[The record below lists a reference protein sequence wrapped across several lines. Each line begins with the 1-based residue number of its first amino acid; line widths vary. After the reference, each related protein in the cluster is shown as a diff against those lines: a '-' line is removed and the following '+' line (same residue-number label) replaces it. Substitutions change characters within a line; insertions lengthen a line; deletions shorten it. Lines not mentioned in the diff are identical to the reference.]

1 MSNNYID
8 MKDEEFLIIAR
19 ALKKFYKE
27 QITEQEFIDIINSTS
42 AEYIKTILPDPNSFK
57 LIADAER
64 IRSGNYTVRDVKGF
78 MISYNDKP
86 WHIYMGRDIIEILAN
101 DGDEEEIERLSKVEA
116 YEESLRRGAKSMPSM
131 PNSLSDSKSYLDSM
145 DSYYRNRQ
153 EFIEKRQKEI
163 CAEKK
168 KDTLGRKKR

>member
-1 MSNNYID
+1 

-42 AEYIKTILPDPNSFK
+42 AEYVETILPDPNK
-57 LIADAER
+57 LKLLADTER
-64 IRSGNYTVRDVKGF
+64 IRSGKYTVIDVKGF
-78 MISYNDKP
+78 MISYNDEP
-86 WHIYMGRDIIEILAN
+86 WHIYMGRDIIETLAN

-116 YEESLRRGAKSMPSM
+116 YEESLRRGAKSMPPM
-131 PNSLSDSKSYLDSM
+131 PNSLSGSKSYLDSM
-145 DSYYRNRQ
+145 DSYYHDRQ

-168 KDTLGRKKR
+168 KDIFGRKKR

>member
-1 MSNNYID
+1 

-42 AEYIKTILPDPNSFK
+42 AEYVETILPDPNK
-57 LIADAER
+57 LKLLVDAER
-64 IRSGNYTVRDVKGF
+64 IRSGKYTVRDVKGF
-78 MISYNDKP
+78 MISYNDET
-86 WHIYMGRDIIEILAN
+86 WHIYMGRDIIETLAN

-116 YEESLRRGAKSMPSM
+116 YEESLRRGAKSMPPM
-131 PNSLSDSKSYLDSM
+131 PNSLSGSKSYLDSM
-145 DSYYRNRQ
+145 DSYYHDRQ

-168 KDTLGRKKR
+168 KDIFGRKKR

>member
-1 MSNNYID
+1 MSTNYIC
-8 MKDEEFLIIAR
+8 MKDEEFFIIAR

-42 AEYIKTILPDPNSFK
+42 AEYVETILPDPNK
-57 LIADAER
+57 LKLLADAER
-64 IRSGNYTVRDVKGF
+64 IRSGKYTVRDVKGF
-78 MISYNDKP
+78 MISYNDEP
-86 WHIYMGRDIIEILAN
+86 WHIYMGRDIIETLAN

-116 YEESLRRGAKSMPSM
+116 YEESLRRGAKSMQPM
-131 PNSLSDSKSYLDSM
+131 PNSLSGSKSYLDSM
-145 DSYYRNRQ
+145 DSYYHDRQ

-168 KDTLGRKKR
+168 KDIFGRKKR

>member
-1 MSNNYID
+1 MSNNYIG

-19 ALKKFYKE
+19 TLKKFYKE

-42 AEYIKTILPDPNSFK
+42 AEYVETILPDPNK
-57 LIADAER
+57 LKLLADAER
-64 IRSGNYTVRDVKGF
+64 IRSGKYTVRDVKGF
-78 MISYNDKP
+78 MISYNDEP
-86 WHIYMGRDIIEILAN
+86 WHIYMGRDIIETLAN

-116 YEESLRRGAKSMPSM
+116 YEESLRRGAKSMPPM
-131 PNSLSDSKSYLDSM
+131 PNSLSGSKSYLDSM
-145 DSYYRNRQ
+145 DSYYHDRQ

-168 KDTLGRKKR
+168 KDIFGRKKR